1 MASTSSNLWNSDID
15 YDIRK
20 KLNAKL
26 EGNQCKTF
34 LLTNPRPTRTPDFK
48 NHSRT
53 FNLPHEYILN
63 PYRFGNSIMI
73 DAIADV
79 KVGYHHKEPIIT
91 HEKMRISQQ
100 QLVKDYINRKNNMYN
115 DLEPFRSALKL
126 NETIIPASSYLR
138 GLLSEPK
145 PTVTPG
151 IVPIDPI
158 VASSRPIPSAP
169 PSSPRIMTRS
179 HTRAL
184 RAVRSLSPPLAR
196 PQTTQIGNPITE
208 LPKDDAEK
216 LKRFVKD
223 KAATKIQGLVKGV
236 RVRKKIGEFVD
247 ATTKIQGAVRQF
259 QARKK
264 IVKESKSRKE
274 QAEAIVDNIKN
285 DAIAREVERQKA
297 SKDDEPK
304 YISQPDLIEA
314 LGKHGIDEYSI
325 NLLNLESKSAKDK
338 YPILLEIASY
348 LHTFGLEEQFT
359 SIVSGSDNPNSKT
372 GKYPIT
378 TVKELNRVLEF
389 YKSKTPSK
397 PSSSRKKSK

>member
-1 MASTSSNLWNSDID
+1 
-15 YDIRK
+15 
-20 KLNAKL
+20 
-26 EGNQCKTF
+26 
-34 LLTNPRPTRTPDFK
+34 
-48 NHSRT
+48 
-53 FNLPHEYILN
+53 
-63 PYRFGNSIMI
+63 
-73 DAIADV
+73 
-79 KVGYHHKEPIIT
+79 
-91 HEKMRISQQ
+91 
-100 QLVKDYINRKNNMYN
+100 MYN

-126 NETIIPASSYLR
+126 NEPIIPASSYLR

-158 VASSRPIPSAP
+158 VAASRPIPSAP
-169 PSSPRIMTRS
+169 PSSPRITRS

-184 RAVRSLSPPLAR
+184 RAVRSLSPPITR
-196 PQTTQIGNPITE
+196 PQTTQIGDPITTI
-208 LPKDDAEK
+208 LKDDAEK
-216 LKRFVKD
+216 LKRFVKER
-223 KAATKIQGLVKGV
+223 KETEAATKIQGFVKGAHI
-236 RVRKKIGEFVD
+236 RKKMGKVVD

-259 QARKK
+259 QARKQ

-285 DAIAREVERQKA
+285 DAIAQEVERQKA

-304 YISQPDLIEA
+304 YISQPELIEA
-314 LGKHGIDEYSI
+314 LEKHGIDEYSI
-325 NLLNLESKSAKDK
+325 NQLNLESKSAKDK

-389 YKSKTPSK
+389 YTSKTKDK